1 MIINKKYNVIENVFN
16 YTISDPKMEKLLKMD
31 VKTPSIIPN
40 TENYC
45 LTLEEVP
52 DKIISNPSGF
62 MFIDNEYKIR
72 PFLLFDILNKDE
84 VLRESPNKDIFLILD
99 KKVNF
104 IVRYIDPD
112 NINFKFFKSIYLQD
126 KYNFLTNVPNKI
138 DIDPNNTDDILVLFT
153 SKSRFPGMC
162 KLKCYDN
169 LLVCGSYPLEIKFND
184 YEEGE

>member
-112 NINFKFFKSIYLQD
+112 NINFKFFWELVVNGFFLFYVNVEETTFDVICFGIPA
-126 KYNFLTNVPNKI
+126 NF
-138 DIDPNNTDDILVLFT
+138 
-153 SKSRFPGMC
+153 
-162 KLKCYDN
+162 
-169 LLVCGSYPLEIKFND
+169 
-184 YEEGE
+184 